1 MPRISFQP
9 SGVSIDVADGSNIR
23 DAGIEAG
30 VEIPST
36 CGGVGSCGLCK
47 VKITSGAE
55 FLGEPTELEVGK
67 LGNVFF
73 ITKERLSCQTT
84 VSAGEVGCEVP
95 EDTRAKAKKV
105 QLRKDGFASR
115 PARPERSDA
124 ARPPR
129 PGFRNRRQG

>member
-1 MPRISFQP
+1 MPRISYQP
-9 SGVSIDVADGSNIR
+9 SGVSVEVADGSNLR
-23 DAGIEAG
+23 DAGLEAG

-47 VKITSGAE
+47 VRITSGAE
-55 FLGEPTELEVGK
+55 HLGDPTELEIGK

-73 ITKERLSCQTT
+73 ITKERLSCQAIIT
-84 VSAGEVGCEVP
+84 SGEVACEVP
-95 EDTRAKAKKV
+95 EETRAKAKKV

-115 PARPERSDA
+115 PARSES

-129 PGFRNRRQG
+129 PGFRTRRQG